1 MPLPLAIVT
10 GKHALECKCLDSAIN
25 AGEMAIKIT
34 EVLMNNVELSKYAPD
49 ALIRVLVYFA
59 KNNGWSLN
67 KISKEV
73 LDAIKYYYENEK

>member
-1 MPLPLAIVT
+1 MS
-10 GKHALECKCLDSAIN
+10 GECDKCGEHALDCKCLDNAKN

-59 KNNGWSLN
+59 KNNGWSLD
-67 KISKEV
+67 KISKES
-73 LDAIKYYYENEK
+73 LYAIKYYYENEK